1 MWRQFNQKKNWTQNE
16 FLINVQLKQRIH
28 NQWRFDWNMFY
39 QVSGFKMRKKT
50 TTTKSIFSISN
61 EFFAFTFQFQ
71 TDQSGFKFTYLW
83 FWFIEEKTLCLGGI
97 KINSQIDAMVIFHL
111 KWINLQCMHVL
122 ISQLIVLMKHSDLEL
137 AALDAIDSI
146 IIACYSF
153 ALKFATKNSVFL
165 FCKKNPSLT

>member
-1 MWRQFNQKKNWTQNE
+1 MSNQNNKC
-16 FLINVQLKQRIH
+16 IH

-39 QVSGFKMRKKT
+39 QVSGFEMRKKQPQQNP
-50 TTTKSIFSISN
+50 FS
-61 EFFAFTFQFQ
+61 AFQMSFLHSRFSFKLINLVFNSHTY
-71 TDQSGFKFTYLW
+71 DSGSLKK
-83 FWFIEEKTLCLGGI
+83 KTLCLGGI

-137 AALDAIDSI
+137 AALEAIDSI